1 MNSSVA
7 EDQASA
13 SVSRLLA
20 FRAENVRSFRD
31 GLELPMLAMALADEG
46 VPRSVTWHE
55 GGRPVQVLP
64 TAGIFGANASGK
76 SNVLR
81 AMSDMRR
88 HVLYSFS
95 HGDPEYLGE
104 NKELGA
110 AMLSKD
116 IIYGMNL
123 LTLVGLFLT
132 GFGLTLRRMGRV
144 GLALCLGVMGIGTA
158 LVLVGLYASGWS
170 R

>member
-1 MNSSVA
+1 MNSFMA
-7 EDQASA
+7 DDQASVN
-13 SVSRLLA
+13 VSRLLA

-64 TAGIFGANASGK
+64 AAGIFGANASGK

-81 AMSDMRR
+81 AMNDMRR

-95 HGDPEYLGE
+95 HGDPERDRKSTRL
-104 NKELGA
+104 N
-110 AMLSKD
+110 S
-116 IIYGMNL
+116 
-123 LTLVGLFLT
+123 
-132 GFGLTLRRMGRV
+132 
-144 GLALCLGVMGIGTA
+144 
-158 LVLVGLYASGWS
+158 S
-170 R
+170 